1 MMLIDEIILKPPLK
15 IVEVGAGAGG
25 NAESI
30 LDFFKN
36 FELKYYDNL
45 EYHIYEIS
53 P

>member
-1 MMLIDEIILKPPLK
+1 MMLIGDVIQKPPLR
-15 IVEVGAGAGG
+15 IIEVGAGAGG

-30 LDFFKN
+30 LSFFKN
-36 FELKYYDNL
+36 YELKYYDNL